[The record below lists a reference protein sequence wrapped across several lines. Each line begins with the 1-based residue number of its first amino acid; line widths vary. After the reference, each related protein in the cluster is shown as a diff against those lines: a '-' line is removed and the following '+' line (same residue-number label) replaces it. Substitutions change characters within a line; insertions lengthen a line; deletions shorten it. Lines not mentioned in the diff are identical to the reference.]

1 MIKEYINIAHVFLI
15 AVLICLLIFF
25 LSLLLLNNNAFQ
37 ANQKTSAYEC
47 GFNPFQDARIKFDV
61 QFYLVC
67 ILFLLF
73 DLEISFLLPIIVI
86 IIDMNIVMVL
96 TLNIFIIILTLGFIY
111 EWLKGSLEWNFN

>member
-1 MIKEYINIAHVFLI
+1 M
-15 AVLICLLIFF
+15 
-25 LSLLLLNNNAFQ
+25 LLLNNNSFQ

-86 IIDMNIVMVL
+86 IIDMNIIMVL
-96 TLNIFIIILTLGFIY
+96 TLNIFIILLTLGFIY